1 MSIKFFY
8 LIYPIEEKRE
18 ALSVRGISI
27 CFGAVQARYRRYIF
41 PKQFFIT
48 AQIGCCLKGPI
59 QYDGPVIADV
69 IQLEIWGRKR
79 EIIAMLKVWLT
90 FWVISFGRFA
100 A

>member
-27 CFGAVQARYRRYIF
+27 CYGAVQARYRRYIF
-41 PKQFFIT
+41 PKQFFIA
-48 AQIGCCLKGPI
+48 AQIGCCLKGLI
-59 QYDGPVIADV
+59 QYDCPLIADV
-69 IQLEIWGRKR
+69 IRLEIWDQKR
-79 EIIAMLKVWLT
+79 EIIAMLKAWLT
-90 FWVISFGRFA
+90 FWVMSFGRIA